1 MAVKLREGS
10 LTALLASY
18 LSSVTPMG
26 GTVASISLPGPS
38 SPQLRPVH
46 TSDTAYRPP
55 DTPSQPPVT
64 STRSGSP
71 QSSHLHCHCDAGKYL
86 QKIFDHLLNIATT
99 YECRPPRVGCT
110 GLVKKSTLPF
120 L

>member
-26 GTVASISLPGPS
+26 GTVASISLPGPR

-64 STRSGSP
+64 TTRSGSP
-71 QSSHLHCHCDAGKYL
+71 QSSHLDCGGKENICRKYL
-86 QKIFDHLLNIATT
+86 IT
-99 YECRPPRVGCT
+99 C
-110 GLVKKSTLPF
+110 
-120 L
+120 